1 MITYGGKK
9 QSANIKNPKFI
20 AIVLIK
26 INICRLSQVSNIAVN
41 LLLYFRNPPSKIHN
55 KRRSA
60 RCFKRLFTRVYTLLT
75 VSKLNY

>member
-26 INICRLSQVSNIAVN
+26 INICRLSQLSNIAVN
-41 LLLYFRNPPSKIHN
+41 LLLYFRNPPSKYITN
-55 KRRSA
+55 GGQQGVSKDS
-60 RCFKRLFTRVYTLLT
+60 LQGYTLFSLFP
-75 VSKLNY
+75 S

>member
-26 INICRLSQVSNIAVN
+26 INICRLSQLSNIAVHY
-41 LLLYFRNPPSKIHN
+41 YFISGIPQAKYITNGGQQGVSKD
-55 KRRSA
+55 S
-60 RCFKRLFTRVYTLLT
+60 LQGYTLFSLFP
-75 VSKLNY
+75 S